1 MLKVT
6 SRGQLAVQE
15 KQEILQARVSQTDV
29 GKLYDRLAGV
39 YDIWSHLTEAHARK
53 RSLELADMRDGQAI
67 LEVAVGT
74 GLAFVEMVKK
84 NPHGRNLGIDI
95 SKGMLAKAERRLR
108 NSGCSNYELTVGNA
122 LALQAEDQS
131 FDVLL
136 NNYLFDL
143 LDENDW
149 PTVLKEFH
157 RVLKPGG
164 KLVLVYMTF
173 GEKLGSGIY
182 QRLYQFSPSL
192 MGGCRGIS
200 LSDHLKPH
208 GFEIKAREYF
218 QQFFF
223 PSEVI
228 LATKTTTPLIN
239 H

>member
-1 MLKVT
+1 M
-6 SRGQLAVQE
+6 RE
-15 KQEILQARVSQTDV
+15 KQEILKARVSKTDA

-39 YDIWSHLTEAHARK
+39 YDIWSHLTETHARK
-53 RSLELADMRDGQAI
+53 RSLKLADIRDGQVI

-74 GLAFVEMVKK
+74 GLAFVEMVRE

-95 SKGMLAKAERRLR
+95 SQGMLAKAERRLR
-108 NSGCSNYELTVGNA
+108 LAGCSNYELLVGNA
-122 LALQAEDQS
+122 LDIPAEDHS

-143 LDENDW
+143 LEESDW

-157 RVLKPGG
+157 RVLKPNG
-164 KLVLVYMTF
+164 KLVVVYMTF

-182 QRLYQFSPSL
+182 QRLYRLSPSL
-192 MGGCRGIS
+192 MGGCRGIR
-200 LSDHLKPH
+200 LSGHLEAH
-208 GFEIKAREYF
+208 GFDVKVREYV

-228 LATKTTTPLIN
+228 FALKTIPP
-239 H
+239 